1 MCQVRLQVK
10 YSLSGLDLRRT
21 QPSHSWLF
29 AARGAKPVESDGEY
43 PRQFHG
49 GRTCNVAENTRAHSA
64 SLGAGVPDFV
74 GSLGSRFN
82 LTEVGTSPKTPE
94 RTPHGQVNAPFSVQS
109 RCGCL
114 RFAKFCHGARLLR
127 RCACSTKPAS
137 VHGKPCRLILR

>member
-94 RTPHGQVNAPFSVQS
+94 RTPHGQVMPRFRCS
-109 RCGCL
+109 R
-114 RFAKFCHGARLLR
+114 GADAYALLNSAAAHSSMATYLR
-127 RCACSTKPAS
+127 RVS
-137 VHGKPCRLILR
+137 I